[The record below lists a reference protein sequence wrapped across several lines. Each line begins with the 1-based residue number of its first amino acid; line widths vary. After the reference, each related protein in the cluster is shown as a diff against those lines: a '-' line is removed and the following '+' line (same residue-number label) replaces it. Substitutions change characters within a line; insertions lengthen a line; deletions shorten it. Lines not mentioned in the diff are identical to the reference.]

1 LLFTIFVV
9 VNIGTEDPCVI
20 PSTKQY
26 ENKLGSQTRKMRA
39 MLLKNLDFRAV
50 LAVVD
55 KANVRDD
62 DDNGNL
68 DIAEVNDF
76 PLERHTR
83 FGMR

>member
-1 LLFTIFVV
+1 
-9 VNIGTEDPCVI
+9 
-20 PSTKQY
+20 
-26 ENKLGSQTRKMRA
+26 MRA

-55 KANVRDD
+55 KANIRDD
-62 DDNGNL
+62 DDNGDL

-76 PLERHTR
+76 PVERHTR